1 MDTSGRGRLQIKKWK
16 ESGNLTLFSLYCV
29 FLAGKTADHVESSH
43 DVYDHSSLIE
53 RMWRMA
59 DFMGNQSETSELK
72 LLTSH
77 ELYHQLFGCAIIAM
91 AIVSLDGRLLKVNT
105 SLCRLFGYTE
115 EELIGQHIQEFSHLD
130 DVETYAEL
138 CDQTL
143 RGERESSPKENR
155 YVHKDGSMIWGM
167 VQVSFI
173 RDTDA
178 HPNFAVVQI
187 QDVSERKCLEYKL
200 EESRLSYQSRLNHN
214 HNQLILN
221 AVSEGMFGIDE
232 HFGTTFWNKAAE
244 CLTGYTYEEMVGKNP
259 YLVLTRACVTNED
272 LQIKKETVLNR
283 TMLEGVCVC
292 SNEIFYKKNGD
303 SFPVE
308 FMTSPILD
316 QDQIIGVVL
325 SFIDITERR
334 RTEEL
339 LRRSEKMSLIGQLAA
354 GVAHEIRNP
363 LTTLK
368 GFMQFLH
375 QGAPNKK
382 EYYDIM
388 MSELERIELITTEM
402 LVLAKPQFIHY
413 QPKSIENI
421 IKSVITLLETQ
432 AIINNIQFVVAME
445 HHLPLVLCEE
455 NQLKQSFINLIKNAM
470 EAMPDG
476 GQIDIQLFSVGDKAV
491 RVLFQDS
498 GHGIPQD
505 VLARLGEPFFTTK
518 EKGTGLGIMITN
530 RIIEDHLGQFVVESK
545 VGEGTVVSVTL
556 PST

>member
-1 MDTSGRGRLQIKKWK
+1 
-16 ESGNLTLFSLYCV
+16 
-29 FLAGKTADHVESSH
+29 
-43 DVYDHSSLIE
+43 
-53 RMWRMA
+53 MA

>member
-1 MDTSGRGRLQIKKWK
+1 
-16 ESGNLTLFSLYCV
+16 
-29 FLAGKTADHVESSH
+29 
-43 DVYDHSSLIE
+43 
-53 RMWRMA
+53 MA
-59 DFMGNQSETSELK
+59 DILGNQSETGKPIASELK

-91 AIVSLDGRLLKVNT
+91 AIVSLDGRLLMVNT

-115 EELIGQHIQEFSHLD
+115 EELIGLPIQELSHLD
-130 DVETYAEL
+130 DVETYGEL
-138 CDQTL
+138 CEQTL
-143 RGERESSPKENR
+143 RDERESSQKESR
-155 YVHKDGSMIWGM
+155 YVHKDGSMIWGF
-167 VQVSFI
+167 VQVSFV
-173 RDTDA
+173 RDTEA
-178 HPNFAVVQI
+178 YPNLVVVQI
-187 QDVSERKCLEYKL
+187 QDVSERKRLEHKL
-200 EESRLSYQSRLNHN
+200 EESRRSYQSLLNYN
-214 HNQLILN
+214 QNQLILN

-244 CLTGYTYEEMVGKNP
+244 YLTGYTYEEMVGKNP
-259 YLVLTRACVTNED
+259 YLVLTRACGTDKD
-272 LQIKKETVLNR
+272 LQIKNETILYR
-283 TMLEGVCVC
+283 TMLEGVCDC

-308 FMTSPILD
+308 YMTSPILD

-325 SFIDITERR
+325 SFKDITERQ

-339 LRRSEKMSLIGQLAA
+339 LHRSDKMSLIGQLAA

-375 QGAPNKK
+375 QGAVNKK

-445 HHLPLVLCEE
+445 HHLPLVHCEE

-476 GQIDIQLFSVGDKAV
+476 GQIDIQLFLVGDKTV
-491 RVLFQDS
+491 RVLFQDR
-498 GHGIPQD
+498 GYGIPED
-505 VLARLGEPFFTTK
+505 VLARLGEPFYTTK

-530 RIIEDHLGQFVVESK
+530 KIIEDHHGQLVVESK

-556 PST
+556 PITYSEQ

>member
-1 MDTSGRGRLQIKKWK
+1 
-16 ESGNLTLFSLYCV
+16 
-29 FLAGKTADHVESSH
+29 
-43 DVYDHSSLIE
+43 
-53 RMWRMA
+53 MA
-59 DFMGNQSETSELK
+59 DFMEKQSETGKPIASELK

-91 AIVSLDGRLLKVNT
+91 AIVSLDGRLLMVNT
-105 SLCRLFGYTE
+105 SFCRLLGYTE
-115 EELIGQHIQEFSHLD
+115 EELIGLSIQEFSHLD
-130 DVETYAEL
+130 DVATYAEL
-138 CDQTL
+138 CEQTL
-143 RGERESSPKENR
+143 RGERESSQKENR
-155 YVHKDGSMIWGM
+155 YVHKDGSLIWGM
-167 VQVSFI
+167 VQVSFV

-178 HPNFAVVQI
+178 YPNFAVVQI
-187 QDVSERKCLEYKL
+187 QDVSERKRLEHML
-200 EESRLSYQSRLNHN
+200 EESRRSYQSQLNHN

-244 CLTGYTYEEMVGKNP
+244 YLTGYTYEEMVGKNP
-259 YLVLTRACVTNED
+259 YLVLTRASGTDED
-272 LQIKKETVLNR
+272 LQNKKEAVLKR
-283 TMLEGVCVC
+283 TMLEGVCDC

-308 FMTSPILD
+308 YMTSPILD
-316 QDQIIGVVL
+316 QDQVIGVVL
-325 SFIDITERR
+325 SFIDITERQ

-339 LRRSEKMSLIGQLAA
+339 LRRTDKMSLIGQLAA

-368 GFMQFLH
+368 GFMQFLQ
-375 QGAPNKK
+375 QGAANKQ

-402 LVLAKPQFIHY
+402 LVLAKPQFIQY

-445 HHLPLVLCEE
+445 NHLPLVLCEE
-455 NQLKQSFINLIKNAM
+455 NQMKQAFINLLKNAM

-491 RVLFQDS
+491 RVLFQDR
-498 GHGIPQD
+498 GHGIPND
-505 VLARLGEPFFTTK
+505 AIARLGEPFYTTK
-518 EKGTGLGIMITN
+518 EKGTGLGIMITHK
-530 RIIEDHLGQFVVESK
+530 IIEDHHGQFMIESK

-556 PST
+556 PITYSEQ

>member
-1 MDTSGRGRLQIKKWK
+1 
-16 ESGNLTLFSLYCV
+16 
-29 FLAGKTADHVESSH
+29 
-43 DVYDHSSLIE
+43 
-53 RMWRMA
+53 MA
-59 DFMGNQSETSELK
+59 DILGNQSETGNPITSELK
-72 LLTSH
+72 LITSH

-91 AIVSLDGRLLKVNT
+91 AIVRLDGRLLMVNT
-105 SLCRLFGYTE
+105 SLCRLLGYTE
-115 EELIGQHIQEFSHLD
+115 EELIGLPIQELSHLD
-130 DVETYAEL
+130 DVKTYREL
-138 CDQTL
+138 CEQTL
-143 RGERESSPKENR
+143 RDERGFSQKESR
-155 YVHKDGSMIWGM
+155 YVHKDGSMIWGF
-167 VQVSFI
+167 VQVSFV
-173 RDTDA
+173 RDTEA
-178 HPNFAVVQI
+178 YPNLVVVQI
-187 QDVSERKCLEYKL
+187 QDVSERKLLEHKL
-200 EESRLSYQSRLNHN
+200 EESRRSYQSLLNYN
-214 HNQLILN
+214 QNQLILN

-244 CLTGYTYEEMVGKNP
+244 YLTGYTYEEMVGKNP
-259 YLVLTRACVTNED
+259 YLVLTRASGTDKD
-272 LQIKKETVLNR
+272 LQIKNETVLYR
-283 TMLEGVCVC
+283 TMFEGVCDC

-308 FMTSPILD
+308 YMTSPILD

-325 SFIDITERR
+325 SFKDITERQ

-339 LRRSEKMSLIGQLAA
+339 LHRSDKMSLIGQLAA

-375 QGAPNKK
+375 QGAVNKK

-402 LVLAKPQFIHY
+402 LVLAKPQFIQY

-445 HHLPLVLCEE
+445 HHLPLVHCEE

-476 GQIDIQLFSVGDKAV
+476 GQIDIQLFLVGDKTV
-491 RVLFQDS
+491 RVLFQDR
-498 GHGIPQD
+498 GYGMPED
-505 VLARLGEPFFTTK
+505 VLARLGEPFYTTK

-530 RIIEDHLGQFVVESK
+530 KIIEDHHGQFVVESK

-556 PST
+556 PITYSEQ

>member
-1 MDTSGRGRLQIKKWK
+1 
-16 ESGNLTLFSLYCV
+16 
-29 FLAGKTADHVESSH
+29 
-43 DVYDHSSLIE
+43 
-53 RMWRMA
+53 MWRMA
-59 DFMGNQSETSELK
+59 DFMGNQSETGNPIASELK

-77 ELYHQLFGCAIIAM
+77 ELYHQLFGCAVIAM
-91 AIVSLDGRLLKVNT
+91 AIVSLDGRLLMVNT
-105 SLCRLFGYTE
+105 SLCRLLGYTE
-115 EELIGQHIQEFSHLD
+115 EELIGLHIEDFSHHD

-138 CDQTL
+138 CEQT
-143 RGERESSPKENR
+143 RYGERKSSQKENR
-155 YVHKDGSMIWGM
+155 YVHKDGSMIWGI
-167 VQVSFI
+167 VQVSFV

-178 HPNFAVVQI
+178 HPHLAVVQI
-187 QDVSERKCLEYKL
+187 QDVSESKRLEHKL
-200 EESRLSYQSRLNHN
+200 EESRRGYQSLLNHN
-214 HNQLILN
+214 QNQLILN

-244 CLTGYTYEEMVGKNP
+244 CLTDYTYEDMVGKDP
-259 YLVLTRACVTNED
+259 YLVLTRASGTDED
-272 LQIKKETVLNR
+272 LQIKKETVLYR
-283 TMLEGVCVC
+283 TMFEGVCDC

-303 SFPVE
+303 SFPAE
-308 FMTSPILD
+308 YMTSPILD

-325 SFIDITERR
+325 SFKDITERR

-339 LRRSEKMSLIGQLAA
+339 LHRSDKMSLIGQLAA

-368 GFMQFLH
+368 GFMQFLQ
-375 QGAPNKK
+375 QGAVNKK
-382 EYYDIM
+382 EYFDIM

-421 IKSVITLLETQ
+421 VSSVITLLETQ

>member
-1 MDTSGRGRLQIKKWK
+1 
-16 ESGNLTLFSLYCV
+16 
-29 FLAGKTADHVESSH
+29 
-43 DVYDHSSLIE
+43 
-53 RMWRMA
+53 MA
-59 DFMGNQSETSELK
+59 DFIGNQSETGKPIASELK

-77 ELYHQLFGCAIIAM
+77 ELYHQLFGCAVIAM

-105 SLCRLFGYTE
+105 SLCHLLGYTE
-115 EELIGQHIQEFSHLD
+115 EELIGLHIQEFSHLD
-130 DVETYAEL
+130 DVATYAEL
-138 CDQTL
+138 CEEIL
-143 RGERESSPKENR
+143 RSERESSQRENR
-155 YVHKDGSMIWGM
+155 FVHKDGSMIWGI
-167 VQVSFI
+167 VQVSYV
-173 RDTDA
+173 RDKDSD
-178 HPNFAVVQI
+178 PQLAVVQI
-187 QDVSERKCLEYKL
+187 QDVSERKNLEQKL
-200 EESRLSYQSRLNHN
+200 EESRSGYQSLLNHN
-214 HNQLILN
+214 HNHQLILN
-221 AVSEGMFGIDE
+221 AVSDGMFGIDE
-232 HFGTTFWNKAAE
+232 HFGTTFWNKGAE

-259 YLVLTRACVTNED
+259 YLVLTGACGTDEN
-272 LQIKKETVLNR
+272 LQSKNETVLYR
-283 TMLEGVCVC
+283 TMFEGVCYC

-308 FMTSPILD
+308 YMTSPILD

-325 SFIDITERR
+325 SFKDITERQR
-334 RTEEL
+334 AEEL
-339 LRRSEKMSLIGQLAA
+339 LRRSDKMSLIGQLAA

-421 IKSVITLLETQ
+421 VKSVITLLETQ

-476 GQIDIQLFSVGDKAV
+476 GRIDIHLFSVEDKAV
-491 RVLFQDS
+491 RVLFRDR
-498 GHGIPQD
+498 GHGIPHD
-505 VLARLGEPFFTTK
+505 ALARLGEPFFTTK
-518 EKGTGLGIMITN
+518 ENGTGLGIMITN
-530 RIIEDHLGQFVVESK
+530 KIIEDHHGHFVVESK
-545 VGEGTVVSVTL
+545 VGEGTVISVTL
-556 PST
+556 PIYL